1 MLDSLTLYKF
11 CSSACGGL
19 SILPL
24 DVLQTKLIST
34 EKVEFNFNE
43 FKWISFMPVVFIIQ
57 NRAYMSTIRISNQII
72 RGIIAGIAA
81 APLYIF
87 LEIKKYESRLNLLP
101 KMDVFIFWMTIRS
114 MVVYGTMYNIFMLNI
129 PYAKL
134 TAGLMANLMGLPFRL
149 ISMSKSYPIIK
160 LDVNS
165 IKKTGLLEVI
175 KSGIGDGLTLYLIY
189 GLKYSPIKYS
199 SIK

>member
-1 MLDSLTLYKF
+1 MKINPILYKF
-11 CSSACGGL
+11 CTSACGGL
-19 SILPL
+19 LTIPL
-24 DVLQTKLIST
+24 DVVQTKIIST
-34 EKVEFNFNE
+34 EKVEFNLNE
-43 FKWISFMPVVFIIQ
+43 FKWILFMPFVFVIQ
-57 NRAYMSTIRISNQII
+57 NGAYMNTIRISNQII

-101 KMDVFIFWMTIRS
+101 KMNVFIFWMTLRS
-114 MVVYGTMYNIFMLNI
+114 MLVYGTMYNIFMLNI

-134 TAGLMANLMGLPFRL
+134 TAGLIANFMGFPFRL
-149 ISMSKSYPIIK
+149 ISMSKSYPNIK

-189 GLKYSPIKYS
+189 GLKYSPIK
-199 SIK
+199 